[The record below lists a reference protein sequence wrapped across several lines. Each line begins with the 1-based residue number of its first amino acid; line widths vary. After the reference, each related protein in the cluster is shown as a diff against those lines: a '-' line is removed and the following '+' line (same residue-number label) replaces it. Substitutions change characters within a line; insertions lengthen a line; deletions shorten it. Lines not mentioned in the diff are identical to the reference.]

1 MYCIYNVSN
10 RIQLSPEGGVDSG
23 AIYRDAKRRGKSLLT
38 DPEEDSHLVSTK
50 SVG

>member
-23 AIYRDAKRRGKSLLT
+23 AIYRDAKPRGKSLLT
-38 DPEEDSHLVSTK
+38 DPEEDSCLVSTK
-50 SVG
+50 SVV

>member
-10 RIQLSPEGGVDSG
+10 RIQLSTEGGVDSG
-23 AIYRDAKRRGKSLLT
+23 VIYRDAKRRGKSLLT
-38 DPEEDSHLVSTK
+38 DPEKDSGLVSTK